1 MPVKR
6 RLAVLAI
13 FSSGITAI
21 LTSIFWVFAWGKMRD
36 HQTSPALA
44 INTIISSIELFFA
57 VMAVNMPAFKPLW
70 TRMVGEGTTR
80 PTASYKM
87 DGWSREK
94 STPRSRAT
102 PVGSSIVSPMWQ
114 SKRSSRGVLGSE
126 SVEDLVEARTP
137 TNSDDG
143 SLRE

>member
-1 MPVKR
+1 
-6 RLAVLAI
+6 
-13 FSSGITAI
+13 
-21 LTSIFWVFAWGKMRD
+21 
-36 HQTSPALA
+36 
-44 INTIISSIELFFA
+44 
-57 VMAVNMPAFKPLW
+57 
-70 TRMVGEGTTR
+70 MVGEGTTR

-143 SLRE
+143 SLRDPRRLWRNSDGVEFVIAEPANSDGHCSAEKSSLP